1 MCSKHIILFSKN
13 SFKFGVIIKNGK
25 EVDVLNVD
33 EYELYDGDSKI
44 EAIQKEVDLKSLV

>member
-1 MCSKHIILFSKN
+1 MIRN
-13 SFKFGVIIKNGK
+13 EK

-33 EYELYDGDSKI
+33 EYELYDGDSKL